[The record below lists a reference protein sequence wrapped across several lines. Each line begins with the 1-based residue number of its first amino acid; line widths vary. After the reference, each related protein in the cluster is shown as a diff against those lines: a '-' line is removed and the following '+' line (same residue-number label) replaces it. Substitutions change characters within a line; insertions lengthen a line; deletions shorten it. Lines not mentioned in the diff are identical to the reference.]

1 MIYGAFAHFVWAFE
15 SWFKGTSGG
24 NTLYISYEQPW
35 FPVDF
40 LIDGQYS
47 RSLGNPVL
55 AI

>member
-24 NTLYISYEQPW
+24 NSLYVNEQPW
-35 FPVDF
+35 SPVDF